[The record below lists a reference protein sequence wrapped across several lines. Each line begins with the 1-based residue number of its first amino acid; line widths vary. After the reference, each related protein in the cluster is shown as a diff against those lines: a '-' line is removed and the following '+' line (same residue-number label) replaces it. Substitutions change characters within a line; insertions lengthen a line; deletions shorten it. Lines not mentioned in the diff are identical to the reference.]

1 MQCIPGHTRRY
12 MQVLIFALSKRKHLS
27 ESMYQIAR
35 RRSDN
40 EIQEDKMDSLNNKLI
55 QIDAKLEKLQAK
67 NQFFHFVYSF
77 CGDVT
82 NVSSNLSSL
91 LNNWNKI

>member
-1 MQCIPGHTRRY
+1 
-12 MQVLIFALSKRKHLS
+12 
-27 ESMYQIAR
+27 
-35 RRSDN
+35 
-40 EIQEDKMDSLNNKLI
+40 MDSLNNKLI

-82 NVSSNLSSL
+82 IVSSNLSSL
-91 LNNWNKI
+91 LNNWNKIK